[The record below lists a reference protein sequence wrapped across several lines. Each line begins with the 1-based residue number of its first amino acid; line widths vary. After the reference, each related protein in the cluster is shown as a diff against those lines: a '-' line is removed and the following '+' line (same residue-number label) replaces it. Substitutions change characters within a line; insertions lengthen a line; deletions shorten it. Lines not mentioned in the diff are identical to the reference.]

1 MTAPGATGTF
11 ARVRTSLLVSA
22 PLVLVLLIACGEP
35 APAAPDGGSTPDG
48 GQGDATTTP
57 TACDGD
63 ESCDDDAWCNGV
75 ERCAPGAPGADARG
89 CVAGDPPCA
98 ADGCDE
104 SAERCDAC
112 DADGDGSEAMGCGGD
127 DCDDDDR
134 DRFPGSVEVCDAEAH
149 DEDCRQDTFGELD
162 RDRDGY
168 FAATCCNVS
177 GEGVRTCGDD
187 CADDDP
193 EVHPTEAE
201 MCNRRDDDCDGAVD
215 ERACEVP
222 VAVSSD
228 AGHACAVSA
237 LGTVWCWGRNQY
249 GQLGDGTQTD
259 RSAAVSVAGLTDAV
273 EIDLDG
279 VGYTCARTT
288 SGDVYCWGGDDTCGF
303 TEPVEVMTGTNV
315 VDIDVFYSEL
325 CAVRADGST
334 ACVSLDYD
342 CVTSPTTRC
351 GTPPRDAVQVAVG
364 ADFCC
369 WRLRSGAVQCAGG
382 NTWGQLGDGSTTRRD
397 AATPVVG
404 LTDAI
409 DLDAG
414 AVSAC
419 AVRTGG
425 TVVCWGDNE
434 YDQLGRGAGAPAMST
449 SPAPVTGIASGAT
462 QVSVRSQDAC
472 ALVGGAVRCWGRDL
486 GGTPEVIVDADATQ
500 MSAGTGESCAV
511 IDDGVYCWGAG
522 GTPRRVSGIP

>member
-1 MTAPGATGTF
+1 MRPLFF
-11 ARVRTSLLVSA
+11 ASA
-22 PLVLVLLIACGEP
+22 PLFFLVTIACGES
-35 APAAPDGGSTPDG
+35 PAASEPDAGTDASAADASLADAPSTCASD
-48 GQGDATTTP
+48 DA
-57 TACDGD
+57 
-63 ESCDDDAWCNGV
+63 CDDDTWCNGT
-75 ERCAPGAPGADARG
+75 ERCAPSTPGADARG
-89 CVAGDPPCA
+89 CVTGDAPCA
-98 ADGCDE
+98 ADSCDE
-104 SAERCDAC
+104 SADRCDAC

-134 DRFPGSVEVCDAEAH
+134 QCFPGNTEVCDAEAH

-162 RDRDGY
+162 RDRDGW

-201 MCNRRDDDCDGAVD
+201 MCNRRDDDCDGGVD

-228 AGHACAVSA
+228 SGHACAVSA
-237 LGTVWCWGRNQY
+237 LGTVWCWGRNNY

-259 RSAAVSVAGLTDAV
+259 RSAAVSVAGLTGVV
-273 EIDLDG
+273 ELDLDG
-279 VGYTCARTT
+279 IGYTCART
-288 SGDVYCWGGDDTCGF
+288 SGGDVHCWGGDDTCGN
-303 TEPVEVMTGTNV
+303 TEPVAVMTGTDV
-315 VDIDVFYSEL
+315 VDIDMFYYEM
-325 CAVRADGST
+325 CAVRRDGST
-334 ACVSLDYD
+334 ACVSFDYD
-342 CVTSPTTRC
+342 CATSTTTRC
-351 GTPPRDAVQVAVG
+351 GAAPSDAVQVAVG

-369 WRLRSGAVQCAGG
+369 WRRRSGAVQCVGS
-382 NTWGQLGDGSTTRRD
+382 NTYGQLGDGSI
-397 AATPVVG
+397 
-404 LTDAI
+404 TDAV

-419 AVRTGG
+419 AVRGNG

-434 YDQLGRGAGAPAMST
+434 YDQLGRGAGAPAMSA
-449 SPAPVTGIASGAT
+449 SPAAVATITSGAT

-472 ALVGGAVRCWGRDL
+472 ALVGGEVRCWGRDF

-500 MSAGTGESCAV
+500 ISAGTGESCAV
-511 IDDGVYCWGAG
+511 IGEGVYCWSEA